1 MERLLTN
8 LTGLSLR
15 ESTIWYNNTNY
26 ELYCIADEWED
37 KVYTNERIEAGS
49 LIGMIEGEIIGTRN
63 RVVDK
68 YCLWLNDYEIMD
80 CRSLP
85 RCILS
90 MTREGFYIGTE
101 ANCKLGLSYT
111 SEVVT
116 AYVYALRQ
124 IEAGEEL
131 FMDRDFY

>member
-15 ESTIWYNNTNY
+15 ENYIWYNNTNY
-26 ELYCIADEWED
+26 ELYCIADEWND
-37 KVYTNERIEAGS
+37 RVFTQERIEAGS
-49 LIGMIEGEIIGTRN
+49 FIGMLEGPVVATRN
-63 RVVDK
+63 GVIDK
-68 YCLWLNDYEIMD
+68 YCIWLNDYEIMD
-80 CRSLP
+80 CRSTP
-85 RCILS
+85 RCVLS
-90 MTREGFYIGTE
+90 MTREGFYIGME
-101 ANCKLGLSYT
+101 ANCKLALSYT
-111 SEVVT
+111 SEMVT